1 MGKVKRIAL
10 VGASSIGKT
19 TLAHQ
24 LVGRLRTHDIL
35 AVMSSDSGMPLPF
48 DVQLL
53 DTEWEGYAYK
63 LFKKLADECAIVLR
77 PNVEFMVCDRSAID
91 IYVWLML
98 KNVRSDIS
106 SRLLTTLTTL
116 SMEWMRGFNQVYF
129 LPVDGVAD
137 RNDGFR
143 NQVGDYRDQVD
154 GFFKLHWGDLAR
166 EMNLVRVNGTMRERS
181 EFVYHDILS
190 TCFGKDKPKRATEQ
204 LRRWI
209 ETKYPDFPVFEI
221 RVIGSNSINRF
232 HIATQEDD
240 YDFVVAVD
248 TTPDEARV
256 LNDRL
261 AADNKYL
268 DRVLEAV
275 FDVKVIAKDML
286 PHEV

>member
-35 AVMSSDSGMPLPF
+35 AVLSSDSGMPLPF

-77 PNVEFMVCDRSAID
+77 PNVEFMVCDRSAVD
-91 IYVWLML
+91 LYAWLVL
-98 KNVRSDIS
+98 KQGSRIGN
-106 SRLLTTLTTL
+106 RLLTILAELTT
-116 SMEWMRGFNQVYF
+116 EWMRGFEAVYF
-129 LPVDGVAD
+129 LPVDGIAD
-137 RNDGFR
+137 RDDGFR
-143 NQVGDYRDQVD
+143 DRAGDYRQKVD
-154 GFFKLHWGDLAR
+154 TFFGLHWADLAK
-166 EMNLVRVNGTMRERS
+166 EMNLQRVDGTMRERS